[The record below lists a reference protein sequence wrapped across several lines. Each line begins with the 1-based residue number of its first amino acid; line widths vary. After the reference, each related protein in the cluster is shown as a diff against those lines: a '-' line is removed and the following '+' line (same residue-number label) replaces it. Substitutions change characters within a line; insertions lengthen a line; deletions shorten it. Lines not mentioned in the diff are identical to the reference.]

1 MKTIPRVLL
10 LFLLPLWSVAR
21 ADVWVGKSDV
31 TFKGYSTLHDFEG
44 TVTAVPLQVTVEDR
58 EGGRLVSATSAV
70 EVQRMNTQD
79 DGRDENM
86 WKMFNTAVFKLIKI
100 TVDDVPEAAVRPTGG
115 VPGRMPVT
123 LTMAGTTG
131 KVVAEVTGL
140 RESKEQ
146 VSFDLAFPVSLK
158 AFKLT
163 PPSTLAG
170 LIKVKDT
177 VDVKVHVTLGRAKS

>member
-1 MKTIPRVLL
+1 MKMIPRVLL
-10 LFLLPLWSVAR
+10 FLLPIWSVAQ

-58 EGGRLVSATSAV
+58 AAGGRQVSATSAV

-79 DGRDENM
+79 EDRDENM

-100 TVDDVPEAAVRPTGG
+100 TVEGVPEVSVRPTGG

-123 LTMAGTTG
+123 LTMAGTPG